1 MVTLFFIN
9 WFPVFYFFNK
19 KPHLYKLLLIIK
31 TNNNH
36 IVIFVESFIMNTF
49 EIKYQGDL
57 RTTATHLDSGSEI
70 STDAPK
76 DNHGLGETFSPTD
89 IVCSALASCILTIMA
104 IAVEKNNIDIKGT
117 TAMVKK
123 TMGNNPRRIAKIQID
138 IIFPKE
144 YDSKT
149 KTILERAAHNC
160 PVHHTLSE
168 NVEKNISFSYLS

>member
-1 MVTLFFIN
+1 V
-9 WFPVFYFFNK
+9 NK
-19 KPHLYKLLLIIK
+19 
-31 TNNNH
+31 
-36 IVIFVESFIMNTF
+36 F

-76 DNHGLGETFSPTD
+76 DNHGLGQTFSPTD
-89 IVCSALASCILTIMA
+89 MVCSALASCILTIMA
-104 IAVEKNNIDIKGT
+104 IAVEKNNVDIKGT
-117 TAMVKK
+117 KAMVKK

-138 IIFPKE
+138 IVFPKE

-149 KTILERAAHNC
+149 KTILKKAAYNC

-168 NVEKNISFSYLS
+168 TVKKNISFTYIS